1 MKKIFH
7 QNFIKTS
14 RNFNKFHENI
24 IPILMNDIDINKIVV
39 YNKLRFCKQ
48 GFIYFIACKD
58 DKKLNRYANS
68 FQKGVQ
74 IESVL
79 MKMNVCISC

>member
-24 IPILMNDIDINKIVV
+24 IPILMNDIDINKIVA
-39 YNKLRFCKQ
+39 YNKFLFCKQ
-48 GFIYFIACKD
+48 DFIYFIGYKD
-58 DKKLNRYANS
+58 DKKLERYANS

-74 IESVL
+74 IELIL
-79 MKMNVCISC
+79 MKMNACIS